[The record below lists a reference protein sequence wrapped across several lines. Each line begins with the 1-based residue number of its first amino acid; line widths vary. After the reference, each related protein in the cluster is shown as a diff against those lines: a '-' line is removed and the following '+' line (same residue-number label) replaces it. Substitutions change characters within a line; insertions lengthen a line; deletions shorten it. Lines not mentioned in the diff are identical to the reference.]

1 MKDISKAFFH
11 LKELPLRWGRSLSEI
26 AGWALD
32 GRLNIILPIG
42 PVRCGDRAV
51 AGIVRLP
58 ATDIARLF
66 QADAAPD
73 LIVSLFRVLPDD
85 ALEPL
90 FVTEPADGIE
100 VRLQDLMLA
109 ADDVLEFEEVNG
121 LLSLGRSSATRRGRS
136 KGGRGRPPVYD
147 WEDMLVDVL
156 IDIAQNGLPKTQD
169 AFVELILDWFNEN
182 RADGELPDESTVRKR
197 CNRIWWRLKERL

>member
-182 RADGELPDESTVRKR
+182 RADGELPDESTARKR